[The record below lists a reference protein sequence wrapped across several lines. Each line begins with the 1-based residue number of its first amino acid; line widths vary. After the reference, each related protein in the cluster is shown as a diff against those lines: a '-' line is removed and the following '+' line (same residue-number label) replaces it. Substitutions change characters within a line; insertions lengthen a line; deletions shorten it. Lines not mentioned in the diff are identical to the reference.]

1 MLFLLRV
8 INLKNLPKQKLA
20 MALGARIRELRINL
34 GLTQKELAER
44 CGMLEPNIGA
54 IERGTNTP
62 NISTL
67 AKIATALEA
76 DLIDLVRGLYSVI
89 SFGSESKEIDLLEKI
104 GFTVTDADD
113 DYMITHNSNNPFSIF
128 YPKKKLKAIISNIIK
143 ECEKEKQKAIEER
156 ITLMLFEDFLNG
168 HFDIL
173 SVERLDELTVETA
186 TKLLNFTKM
195 KEGFGK
201 EK

>member
-173 SVERLDELTVETA
+173 SV
-186 TKLLNFTKM
+186 
-195 KEGFGK
+195 
-201 EK
+201 